1 MPMKK
6 TRRRADADEKKNLSV
21 RADPQLVK
29 RAKRYVND
37 AETSLRE
44 FVTGL
49 VDAALKAKG
58 Y

>member
-1 MPMKK
+1 MKK